1 MNLIAAVHSSPL
13 QLDIQ
18 FSFLI
23 FQVILIVV
31 TVIYDIT

>member
-1 MNLIAAVHSSPL
+1 MNLIAAVHSSPP

-23 FQVILIVV
+23 FQIVFIVV
-31 TVIYDIT
+31 TVIYIT